1 MKNLFNDFA
10 NDTNISNS
18 SEINSKG
25 NIQLL

>member
-10 NDTNISNS
+10 NDINISNS